1 MAPTLSQRAA
11 IAPRSDLSNGAIAGA
26 VVGSVIGGSLIF
38 LVLLFLYFRYKRRRL
53 QAAADADLN
62 TYKPPI
68 ERRVSFPGQADA
80 SKVEQGAPAGNGRV
94 DPGAPGYSTGG
105 HYQPSPLTTAAEGN
119 HFPGGTN
126 NYHTQSPQQYQ
137 QNFEQDPTPGGSSSA
152 YYANYPIGEPSA
164 AASYYNMD
172 IAMESD
178 PNLPPMAPPSR
189 QMTELYQEQL
199 KQARE
204 LRKKERQSS
213 KGSVMSRVIN
223 TLRRKRSSKSSSLAS
238 PVEGSPR
245 SRQAD
250 MPIFSVEDSRMYA
263 EPQSMG
269 NDSGSD
275 LHRSKKQKHDDSY
288 TSTGQPRVDSLNTA
302 LKTEPPLDPSLPSS
316 AYHRADAPAEPSH
329 ETSRFS
335 NERLQSP
342 DIPEP
347 MEGAPYEDASNQGL
361 RPSHSPPLQSDS
373 FIAPIDIFQPSNDA
387 EKAAHTHAE
396 LERYEKSSS
405 PTYMGGSSS
414 PMAVNEAHANNN
426 VPIEDEDDVIDDYSE
441 DEDETQMQLDH
452 TAYPSG
458 DPTYASQN
466 GQGFTYNSS
475 AITPDNRLTPSVD
488 YSTPGQSSSNPSA
501 GVTPDTRITASPSS
515 AENIL
520 IKQETSTSPESYGAV
535 PSPQTPQSYTC
546 DECNRTFDQL
556 HKLNHH
562 KRYHDRKHEC
572 PYPNCDKRFG
582 TKTHLDRHINDKHE
596 KKKGFHCPE
605 VGCPYFKG
613 GKAFPRKDNW
623 RRHMQNKHNITPVV
637 DPEAMDQT
645 QG

>member
-1 MAPTLSQRAA
+1 MAPTLSLRAA
-11 IAPRSDLSNGAIAGA
+11 VAPRSDLSGGAIAGA
-26 VVGSVIGGSLIF
+26 VVGSVVGGTLIF

-62 TYKPPI
+62 AFKPPI
-68 ERRVSFPGQADA
+68 ERRVSFPGQDA
-80 SKVEQGAPAGNGRV
+80 SQVEQGTSTTNGRV
-94 DPGAPGYSTGG
+94 EPGAPGLNTGANF
-105 HYQPSPLTTAAEGN
+105 HPPPITTTEGN
-119 HFPGGTN
+119 NFARGTN
-126 NYHTQSPQQYQ
+126 DYYTQSPQQG
-137 QNFEQDPTPGGSSSA
+137 FGQDPAPGGAASA
-152 YYANYPIGEPSA
+152 YYANYPIDEPSA

-223 TLRRKRSSKSSSLAS
+223 SLRRKRSSKSSSLAS
-238 PVEGSPR
+238 PVEGSPL

-250 MPIFSVEDSRMYA
+250 VPFFSVEGPEGSAIYA
-263 EPQSMG
+263 EPQGMG
-269 NDSGSD
+269 NESGSD
-275 LHRSKKQKHDDSY
+275 LHRAKKTKHDDSY
-288 TSTGQPRVDSLNTA
+288 SSAGHPRLDSLNTA
-302 LKTEPPLDPSLPSS
+302 LKTEPPHDPTLPSS
-316 AYHRADAPAEPSH
+316 AYHRMDAPAEPYH
-329 ETSRFS
+329 DTSRFS

-347 MEGAPYEDASNQGL
+347 MEGAPYDDGNNQGL
-361 RPSHSPPLQSDS
+361 RPSHSPPMQSDS

-414 PMAVNEAHANNN
+414 PPNVNGTHMDNEPAEG
-426 VPIEDEDDVIDDYSE
+426 EDEEIDDYSD
-441 DEDETQMQLDH
+441 DEDDTQMQLDH
-452 TAYPSG
+452 TAYLG
-458 DPTYASQN
+458 GNPTYAGDN
-466 GQGFTYNSS
+466 GQSFTNNPSRV
-475 AITPDNRLTPSVD
+475 APDHRLTPSVD

-515 AENIL
+515 TENIF
-520 IKQETSTSPESYGAV
+520 IKQENSTSPESYGAV

-546 DECNRTFDQL
+546 DECHRVFDQL

-623 RRHMQNKHNITPVV
+623 RRHMQNKHNITPTI

>member
-1 MAPTLSQRAA
+1 MAPTLSLRAA
-11 IAPRSDLSNGAIAGA
+11 IARRSDLSNGAIAGA
-26 VVGSVIGGSLIF
+26 VVGSVVGGSLVF
-38 LVLLFLYFRYKRRRL
+38 LVLLFFYFRFRRRRL
-53 QAAADADLN
+53 QAAAQADI
-62 TYKPPI
+62 TPFKPPI
-68 ERRVSFPGQADA
+68 ERRVSFPGQTDA
-80 SKVEQGAPAGNGRV
+80 SQAEQGSTAINGRV
-94 DPGAPGYSTGG
+94 EPGGSVYSMEGNF
-105 HYQPSPLTTAAEGN
+105 QPSPIATNDG
-119 HFPGGTN
+119 N
-126 NYHTQSPQQYQ
+126 NYTNYTQSPQHSQ
-137 QNFEQDPTPGGSSSA
+137 QGFVEGAVLGGSADA

-189 QMTELYQEQL
+189 QMTELYREQL
-199 KQARE
+199 KQARD

-223 TLRRKRSSKSSSLAS
+223 SLRRKRSSKSSSLAS
-238 PVEGSPR
+238 PVDGSPI

-250 MPIFSVEDSRMYA
+250 VPFFSVEGAEGPGIYA
-263 EPQSMG
+263 EPQAMG

-275 LHRSKKQKHDDSY
+275 LHRAKKKKHDESY
-288 TSTGQPRVDSLNTA
+288 SSAGHPRLDSLNTV

-316 AYHRADAPAEPSH
+316 AYHRTDAPAEPYH
-329 ETSRFS
+329 DASRFS

-347 MEGAPYEDASNQGL
+347 MEGAPYDDVNSQGL
-361 RPSHSPPLQSDS
+361 RASHSPTLQSDS

-405 PTYMGGSSS
+405 PTYMGGSAS
-414 PMAVNEAHANNN
+414 PPAFTGVHTNNGP
-426 VPIEDEDDVIDDYSE
+426 VEDEEDEDEDYSE
-441 DEDETQMQLDH
+441 DEDDTQMQIDH
-452 TAYPSG
+452 TPYPVG
-458 DPTYASQN
+458 NASYNGVN
-466 GQGFTYNSS
+466 GQGLAHNPSR
-475 AITPDNRLTPSVD
+475 ITPDNGLTPSVD
-488 YSTPGQSSSNPSA
+488 HSTPGHSSSNPSA

-515 AENIL
+515 NENIF
-520 IKQETSTSPESYGAV
+520 IKQETSTSPESYGAI
-535 PSPQTPQSYTC
+535 PSPQTPHSYTC
-546 DECNRTFDQL
+546 DECNRAFDQL

-605 VGCPYFKG
+605 PGCPYFKG

-623 RRHMQNKHNITPVV
+623 RRHMQNKHNITPTI

-645 QG
+645 LG